1 MPRIAIFAL
10 LLLAACSSTQSY
22 PVSPPP
28 EVQIVQIYGPSN
40 LDFSRGV
47 SSVEAEY
54 GIQITNPSSDPIRLK
69 HVTLEGVAGTTILLR
84 REDRAFD
91 NEIPPGQ
98 TAQATMHA
106 RVYFTSDMSG
116 SPTREPLTVRAT
128 LRFDSPK
135 GSFNKIVQRNI
146 GQFPGQ

>member
-1 MPRIAIFAL
+1 MKRTAVFAL
-10 LLLAACSSTQSY
+10 LLLAACSSASNS
-22 PVSPPP
+22 PVPPP
-28 EVQIVQIYGPSN
+28 DVQIVQIYGPSN
-40 LDFSRGV
+40 LDFSRGM
-47 SSVEAEY
+47 SSLDAEY
-54 GIQITNPSSDPIRLK
+54 GIQITNHASDPIRLK
-69 HVTLEGVAGTTILLR
+69 HVTLESVAGTTIALR

-98 TAQATMHA
+98 TGQATMHA

-135 GSFNKIVQRNI
+135 GPFNKIVQRNI

>member
-1 MPRIAIFAL
+1 MKRIAVCVL
-10 LLLAACSSTQSY
+10 LLLAACSSATNY
-22 PVSPPP
+22 PVTPPDV
-28 EVQIVQIYGPSN
+28 EIVQLYGPSN

-47 SSVEAEY
+47 SSIDAEY
-54 GIQITNPSSDPIRLK
+54 GIQVTNRASDPIRLR
-69 HVTLEGVAGTTILLR
+69 HVTLESVAGTTIVLR

-98 TAQATMHA
+98 TGQARMHA
-106 RVYFTSDMSG
+106 RVYFTSDFSG
-116 SPTREPLTVRAT
+116 SPTREPLTIRAT